1 MQFDPSENS
10 YDIVI
15 VGAGMVGATV
25 ACGLAD
31 SGLKIALIEN
41 TRPRPFIADEIPHI
55 RVSALNLASE
65 QILRNLGV
73 WPFLEAMRLCPY
85 RRLAVNEKAQK
96 RGLLGKLPD
105 ISGWARTEFN
115 SASVG
120 RSHLGHIV
128 ENDLVQHAF
137 YERIAQHDALELIC
151 PANIKSFH
159 KLELGYQL
167 VLDSGKTLNTKLVV
181 GADGAQ
187 SLVRQHSDIGQYQ
200 EQYEQHAYVMMVSYD
215 GDQQDITWQSF
226 RPEGPLAFLPLARSG
241 DVSYA
246 SLVWYD
252 SVERIKNLKSLD
264 NNDLLDEVKRC
275 YPKAL
280 PRLLAM
286 HTRASFPLYKSH
298 AKTYVQERVVLVGD
312 AAHTINPLAGQGVNL
327 GFMDA
332 AVLVDVVGRALLNG
346 EDYAS
351 SETLAAY
358 EKQRRGYNQLMMNA
372 MDAFYYGFS
381 NKHLPLYVAR
391 NVGLGLAQ
399 SAGFA
404 KNKVTE
410 FATGMVGSL
419 PRLAQFH

>member
-151 PANIKSFH
+151 PADRKS
-159 KLELGYQL
+159 
-167 VLDSGKTLNTKLVV
+167 VV
-181 GADGAQ
+181 
-187 SLVRQHSDIGQYQ
+187 
-200 EQYEQHAYVMMVSYD
+200 
-215 GDQQDITWQSF
+215 
-226 RPEGPLAFLPLARSG
+226 
-241 DVSYA
+241 
-246 SLVWYD
+246 
-252 SVERIKNLKSLD
+252 
-264 NNDLLDEVKRC
+264 
-275 YPKAL
+275 
-280 PRLLAM
+280 
-286 HTRASFPLYKSH
+286 
-298 AKTYVQERVVLVGD
+298 
-312 AAHTINPLAGQGVNL
+312 
-327 GFMDA
+327 
-332 AVLVDVVGRALLNG
+332 
-346 EDYAS
+346 
-351 SETLAAY
+351 
-358 EKQRRGYNQLMMNA
+358 
-372 MDAFYYGFS
+372 
-381 NKHLPLYVAR
+381 
-391 NVGLGLAQ
+391 
-399 SAGFA
+399 
-404 KNKVTE
+404 
-410 FATGMVGSL
+410 
-419 PRLAQFH
+419 